1 MKKFVILSFSVAGMG
16 GGQMYQYNKAAYMK
30 KKGYEVYIVYAI
42 PGEIVIEGIKVVS
55 HIICVEEINI
65 SPLVLT
71 EKQIESVLTCI
82 CSFIGVMNNDC
93 IIESCNKVTS
103 LWGELLAS
111 RTGAVNHPF
120 IIDEKIGSLDQASCQ
135 FFTYK
140 RNNSELRGIKKE
152 TYEMLFGRKPE
163 EDSYEYCLPIP
174 GNNVVADI
182 ESPLIN
188 SIGGNYKRKIC
199 SIGRLDKAYVD
210 TLAQEL
216 HIYASNH
223 SSESICITF
232 IGDDKDKKH
241 IDKIRNSFL
250 DLSNVTLFMLGSVY
264 PIPEKLLYK
273 FDLFI
278 SSAGSARV
286 SGDRAIP
293 TITIDARDFQ
303 SIGVYQY
310 ETGNTVFRDNE
321 AAIPISEKMEYVF
334 EHYDE
339 IKSALHKTPQVNF
352 DEVFDKHLNYYLNHV
367 HTGKYYDVMSM
378 KLDKKKKVEK
388 IMYQC
393 LGKKMYDKIRTFV
406 FSKM

>member
-1 MKKFVILSFSVAGMG
+1 MKKFIILSFSVAGMG
-16 GGQMYQYNKAAYMK
+16 GGQMYQYNKASYMRK
-30 KKGYEVYIVYAI
+30 NGYEVYIVYAI
-42 PGEIVIEGIKVVS
+42 PGEIVIEDIKVVS
-55 HIICVEEINI
+55 HIFCVEEINI

-71 EKQIESVLTCI
+71 KQQTESVLTHICNCI
-82 CSFIGVMNNDC
+82 GEMNNDC

-111 RTGAVNHPF
+111 RTGAVNYPF
-120 IIDEKIGSLDQASCQ
+120 IIDEKIGSLDLASCH
-135 FFTYK
+135 FFDYK
-140 RNNSELRGIKKE
+140 RSNDELKGIKAE
-152 TYEMLFGRKPE
+152 TYEMLFGKRPE
-163 EDSYEYCLPIP
+163 DDSYEYCLPIP

-182 ESPLIN
+182 DSPLTN
-188 SIGGNYKRKIC
+188 SISDSFKRKVC
-199 SIGRLDKAYVD
+199 SIGRLDKAYVE
-210 TLAQEL
+210 TLVQEL
-216 HIYASNH
+216 HVYAEH
-223 SSESICITF
+223 RSSESICITF
-232 IGDDKDKKH
+232 IGDANNKKQ
-241 IDKIRNSFL
+241 IDKIKDSFL
-250 DLSNVTLFMLGSVY
+250 DLSNVTVFMLGSVY

-310 ETGNTVFRDNE
+310 ETVNTVFRNKE
-321 AAIPISEKMEYVF
+321 VAIPISEKMEYVF
-334 EHYDE
+334 AHYDE
-339 IKSALHKTPQVNF
+339 IKSALHKIPQVNF
-352 DEVFDKHLNYYLNHV
+352 DEVFDNHLNYYLNHV

-388 IMYQC
+388 IIYQC